1 MAKKTDENEDDDRK
15 RAVFGSVDL
24 RASGKWRARYSHR
37 GRRYTSPKTYR
48 NEKRARVWL
57 NNEWDLID
65 KGVWTPPAE
74 REKRDKR
81 VNVSV
86 DQAVEHW
93 IDSTGK
99 LATSSR
105 TRYDSLRRNHIAPY
119 PIAKVLIADLAPAD
133 VDDWYNAMEKK
144 NGTKRTTTA
153 GAYALLHTVLQ
164 ALVRNETLPRNVC
177 TIDSAGTQPESPDKV
192 VPTPVQLAALA
203 ERVPRAYRVAI
214 QVAAWCA
221 LRPAEWVE
229 LRRKDIE
236 RHPQPVGPDGVR
248 PPDRVILHIDRQ
260 AHLDGSKWHVKMPK
274 GEKTRRVEV
283 PPHIVPL
290 LDEQLRDRSQSGP
303 DGLVFL
309 NTEKRQVSPANF
321 GKGFKKWAADI
332 CPGATPHSLRHFGAV
347 AHQQAGATLTETM
360 ELLGHSTSK
369 TALSYQHVAHGRMP
383 ALAARMSALAA
394 PPAPGATTATT
405 DDTTTENTDHE

>member
-1 MAKKTDENEDDDRK
+1 MTKKTGGEDKART
-15 RAVFGSVDL
+15 RAAFGTIDQ
-24 RASGKWRARYSHR
+24 RGAKWRARYSYR
-37 GRRYTSPKTYR
+37 GRRYTAPRTFGDER
-48 NEKRARVWL
+48 RARVWL

-65 KGVWTPPAE
+65 KGVWVSPSE

-81 VNVSV
+81 VNISV
-86 DQAVEHW
+86 DRAVEHW

-99 LATSSR
+99 LAPSSR

-119 PIAKVLIADLAPAD
+119 PVAKVLIADLTPAD
-133 VDDWYNAMEKK
+133 VDDWYNAMQRK
-144 NGTKRTTTA
+144 NGTKKTTTA

-177 TIDSAGTQPESPDKV
+177 TIDGAGTQPDSPDKV
-192 VPTPVQLAALA
+192 VPTPVQLAALV
-203 ERVPRAYRVAI
+203 ERVPKAYRVAV

-236 RHPQPVGPDGVR
+236 RHPQPVGSDGAC
-248 PPDRVILHIDRQ
+248 PEDRLILHIDRQ
-260 AHLDGSKWHVKMPK
+260 AHLDGSEWHMKLPK

-290 LDEQLRDRSQSGP
+290 LDEQLRERSQPGP

-309 NTEKRQVSPANF
+309 NTENRQVSPANF

-332 CPGATPHSLRHFGAV
+332 CPGATPHSLRHYGAIT
-347 AHQQAGATLTETM
+347 HQQAGATLRETM
-360 ELLGHSTSK
+360 DLLGHSTPK
-369 TALSYQHVAHGRMP
+369 TALSYQHVAHGRMST
-383 ALAARMSALAA
+383 LAARMSDLAA
-394 PPAPGATTATT
+394 PTT
-405 DDTTTENTDHE
+405 DTTTDTKDDNQ

>member
-1 MAKKTDENEDDDRK
+1 MSKTRAPAKSRTR
-15 RAVFGSVDL
+15 FGTVDQL
-24 RASGKWRARYSHR
+24 PSGRWRARYTYL
-37 GRRYTSPKTYR
+37 GRRYKAPETFSNERKANKWLTDEETLIDAHMWTSPVER
-48 NEKRARVWL
+48 AKRDARVT
-57 NNEWDLID
+57 
-65 KGVWTPPAE
+65 V
-74 REKRDKR
+74 R
-81 VNVSV
+81 V
-86 DQAVEHW
+86 DQAVKHW
-93 IDSTGK
+93 IDSAGD

-119 PIAKVLIADLAPAD
+119 LVAKIPVADLTPAD
-133 VDDWYNAMEKK
+133 VDDWYNAMQRK
-144 NGTKRTTTA
+144 NGTKKTTTA

-177 TIDSAGTQPESPDKV
+177 TIDGAGTQPESPDKV
-192 VPTPVQLAALA
+192 VPTPVQLAALV
-203 ERVPRAYRVAI
+203 ERVPNAYRVAI

-236 RHPQPVGPDGVR
+236 RHPQPVSPDGVL
-248 PPDRVILHIDRQ
+248 PPARVILHIDRQ
-260 AHLDGSKWHVKMPK
+260 AHLDGSEWHVKLPK

-290 LDEQLRDRSQSGP
+290 LDEQLRERSQPGP

-321 GKGFKKWAADI
+321 GKGFKKWAAEI
-332 CPGATPHSLRHFGAV
+332 CPGATPHSLRHYGAIT
-347 AHQQAGATLTETM
+347 HQQAGATLKETM
-360 ELLGHSTSK
+360 DLLGHSTSK
-369 TALSYQHVAHGRMP
+369 TALTYQSVAHGRMS
-383 ALAARMSALAA
+383 ALAARMSALAT
-394 PPAPGATTATT
+394 PPAPGATTPTP